1 MIKVDFPN
9 EKQNICAILL
19 HVFELLR
26 VFNLFKNRFCSILN
40 EKKKIFNKIS
50 VYVHVL
56 SSCYFVRVHTRRQT
70 RLYNCANFTWKHR
83 NNFTFSVFIFFLF

>member
-40 EKKKIFNKIS
+40 EKKNI
-50 VYVHVL
+50 
-56 SSCYFVRVHTRRQT
+56 Q
-70 RLYNCANFTWKHR
+70 
-83 NNFTFSVFIFFLF
+83 